1 MGAVT
6 ILADVQGNVAALIA
20 AAQNVDA
27 DKKFLFFFDFRYVCY
42 GQGKEKTKNIQGV
55 FVEFAVGKSIWVTCT
70 SMAGCRDGPDET
82 YRVGNVVSWLA
93 TVV

>member
-27 DKKFLFFFDFRYVCY
+27 DKKIFFSNFGTSFT
-42 GQGKEKTKNIQGV
+42 GKGKVKPKISMV
-55 FVEFAVGKSIWVTCT
+55 FS
-70 SMAGCRDGPDET
+70 
-82 YRVGNVVSWLA
+82 
-93 TVV
+93 

>member
-27 DKKFLFFFDFRYVCY
+27 DKKVFFEFRYVFY
-42 GQGKEKTKNIQGV
+42 GQGKGKT
-55 FVEFAVGKSIWVTCT
+55 
-70 SMAGCRDGPDET
+70 
-82 YRVGNVVSWLA
+82 
-93 TVV
+93 